1 VSETRYATTPP
12 PPDPPAGDPAT
23 GRDLRSLFTARRT
36 PRILGAIAGIVVVV
50 LLASTVSRPG
60 AGLDGAAAAALVVF
74 VLAVWFWIFTPV
86 DDTYVAL
93 GAATALVV
101 MGVIDTDELFQSLG
115 DETVWL
121 LLAAFVIASGV
132 ASSGLALR
140 GAASVMVGAR
150 TPRQLFHLVTA
161 SLVVT
166 TFAVPATSGRAALA
180 LPVFL
185 ALARVLADRGRI
197 VVALSLLFPTV
208 ILLSAAASLLG
219 AGAHLITS
227 QIVETATGTGFDFV
241 RWMLLGLPVALV
253 SSHVACEI
261 VLLLF
266 TDRSER
272 RRHLSIDLGDF
283 EADAPTPVSGA
294 LTAVESRAAL
304 LLAAVIVLWCTEPL
318 HGLHPAIVALLGA
331 LVATSPR
338 YGSTS
343 LGKALKA
350 VPWTLILFLA
360 ATLTLGTALTSTGAA
375 EWLAQGAFAPLGAL
389 GGAAGPVF
397 VLAVIAV
404 SLAAHLVIQS
414 RSARSAALVP
424 IVVALAPGVGV
435 DPAAA
440 AFASTAAAGF
450 CHTLTSSA
458 KPVAM
463 FAAVDGVPGFQPSQL
478 LRLSAVLGP
487 VMLAIIAAFSWCV
500 WPLLGLP
507 LFLP

>member
-1 VSETRYATTPP
+1 MTVTRYATSPP
-12 PPDPPAGDPAT
+12 PRDPQGTEPRGPAP
-23 GRDLRSLFTARRT
+23 RRPPT
-36 PRILGAIAGIVVVV
+36 TRGIPRIVGAVFGIGVVAALTV
-50 LLASTVSRPG
+50 AVSRPD
-60 AGLDGAAAAALVVF
+60 AGLDGTAAAALIVF
-74 VLAVWFWIFTPV
+74 VLAVWFWIFTPI

-93 GAATALVV
+93 GSATALVV
-101 MGVIDTDELFQSLG
+101 MGVIGTEKLFQSLG

-121 LLAAFVIASGV
+121 LLAAFVIASGITT
-132 ASSGLALR
+132 SGLALR
-140 GAASVMVGAR
+140 GAAAVIVGAR
-150 TPRQLFHLVTA
+150 TPRQLFHLITA

-185 ALARVLADRGRI
+185 GLARVLADRRAI

-219 AGAHLITS
+219 AGAHLVTS

-241 RWMLLGLPVALV
+241 RWMILGLPVALV
-253 SSHVACEI
+253 SSHVACEV
-261 VLLLF
+261 VLLIF
-266 TDRSER
+266 TRREDRREFLTISVR
-272 RRHLSIDLGDF
+272 DLEKDS
-283 EADAPTPVSGA
+283 PTPVTGA

-304 LLAAVIVLWCTEPL
+304 LLGAVIVLWCTEPL

-343 LGKALKA
+343 LAKALKT
-350 VPWTLILFLA
+350 VPWTLLLFLA

-375 EWLAQGAFAPLGAL
+375 DWLAQGVFGPLGTL

-397 VLAVIAV
+397 VLAVIAL
-404 SLAAHLVIQS
+404 SLSAHLVIQS

-424 IVVALAPGVGV
+424 IVVALAPAVGV

-463 FAAVDGVPGFQPSQL
+463 FAAIEGSPGFTPAHL

-487 VMLAIIAAFSWCV
+487 VMFAIIAAFAWYV
-500 WPLLGLP
+500 WPALGLP